1 MATLVTRAG
10 KGSALTHNEVDA
22 NFTNLNTD
30 KAELSGAA
38 FTGNVDFAAGVDVT
52 GNITVTG
59 TVDGRDIAT
68 DGSKLDGIE
77 ASADVT
83 DTANVTSAGALMDS
97 ELTALASVKAINQ
110 GLATTDSP
118 TFAAATVNGNI
129 VVTGTVDGRDIA
141 ANIPS
146 SLGSAGQF
154 LAVNSGASATEWVDA
169 PAAGTH
175 NFTASG
181 ALANGDL
188 IAVNSDGTVSTISG
202 GSASESVGTAVVFNS
217 SATSETSVA
226 YHANAQK
233 VVAAYKD
240 GSPGKACVGTVSG
253 TSITW
258 DTGNEVTFETGAAG
272 VIRTTY
278 DANAQR
284 VVIAYKDGGDSDK
297 GKVVVGSIS
306 GTTLTFGSPTTFNSA
321 TTEGI
326 SITYDENA
334 QKVVIAYM
342 DGGNSNYGTAI
353 VGTVSGTSI
362 SFGSETV
369 FERANMGNTTATYDA
384 NAQKVVIAYEDYGNS
399 LYGTVVVGTV
409 SGTSISF
416 GTPVVFNSARAEK
429 ASIIYDSSEQKVV
442 IAYPNNGNSEHGT
455 AIVGTV
461 SGTSIS
467 FGTAVVFESAETVRI
482 SASYDANAESVIIA
496 YQDRGN
502 SNHGTVIS
510 GAVSGTSISF
520 NTAVVFESA
529 TTNAISTAYD
539 ANAQKIVIT
548 YSDEGNSTEG
558 TSVAYQ
564 AAFNSTN
571 LTATNYIGISDAA
584 YSDGATAT
592 IQIAGSVD
600 DAQSSLTAGQA
611 YYVQTDGTLSTS
623 AGSPSVFAGT
633 AVSATKIIV
642 KG

>member
-38 FTGNVDFAAGVDVT
+38 FTGNVDFAAGADVT

-59 TVDGRDIAT
+59 TVDGRDVAA
-68 DGSKLDGIE
+68 DGTKLDGIE

-188 IAVNSDGTVSTISG
+188 IAVNSNGTVSAISG

-272 VIRTTY
+272 IIRTTY

-342 DGGNSNYGTAI
+342 DGGNSNHGTAI

-369 FERANMGNTTATYDA
+369 FESANMGNTTATYDA

>member
-1 MATLVTRAG
+1 
-10 KGSALTHNEVDA
+10 
-22 NFTNLNTD
+22 
-30 KAELSGAA
+30 
-38 FTGNVDFAAGVDVT
+38 
-52 GNITVTG
+52 
-59 TVDGRDIAT
+59 
-68 DGSKLDGIE
+68 
-77 ASADVT
+77 
-83 DTANVTSAGALMDS
+83 
-97 ELTALASVKAINQ
+97 
-110 GLATTDSP
+110 
-118 TFAAATVNGNI
+118 
-129 VVTGTVDGRDIA
+129 
-141 ANIPS
+141 
-146 SLGSAGQF
+146 
-154 LAVNSGASATEWVDA
+154 
-169 PAAGTH
+169 
-175 NFTASG
+175 
-181 ALANGDL
+181 
-188 IAVNSDGTVSTISG
+188 
-202 GSASESVGTAVVFNS
+202 
-217 SATSETSVA
+217 
-226 YHANAQK
+226 
-233 VVAAYKD
+233 
-240 GSPGKACVGTVSG
+240 
-253 TSITW
+253 
-258 DTGNEVTFETGAAG
+258 
-272 VIRTTY
+272 
-278 DANAQR
+278 
-284 VVIAYKDGGDSDK
+284 
-297 GKVVVGSIS
+297 
-306 GTTLTFGSPTTFNSA
+306 
-321 TTEGI
+321 
-326 SITYDENA
+326 
-334 QKVVIAYM
+334 
-342 DGGNSNYGTAI
+342 
-353 VGTVSGTSI
+353 
-362 SFGSETV
+362 
-369 FERANMGNTTATYDA
+369 MGNTTATYDA

>member
-188 IAVNSDGTVSTISG
+188 IAVNSNGTVSTISG
-202 GSASESVGTAVVFNS
+202 GSASESVGTAAVFNS
-217 SATSETSVA
+217 ANTSETAVTYDST
-226 YHANAQK
+226 NNK
-233 VVAAYKD
+233 VVVAYKD
-240 GSPGKACVGTVSG
+240 GSPGRSCVGTVSG
-253 TSITW
+253 STITW
-258 DTGNEVTFETGAAG
+258 DTGNEATFESGATNYIA
-272 VIRTTY
+272 IAY

-284 VVIAYKDGGDSDK
+284 VVIAYSDGGDGDK
-297 GKVVVGSIS
+297 GKAVVGTVS
-306 GTTLTFGSPTTFNSA
+306 GTAISFGSAVTFNSA
-321 TTEGI
+321 VTESI
-326 SITYDENA
+326 SIAYDANA
-334 QKVVIAYM
+334 QKVVIAYA
-342 DGGNSNYGTAI
+342 DFGNSTYGTAI

-362 SFGSETV
+362 SFGSEAV
-369 FERANMGNTTATYDA
+369 FESATTSFTSITYDS
-384 NAQKVVIAYEDYGNS
+384 NAQKVVISYEDVGNS
-399 LYGTVVVGTV
+399 FY
-409 SGTSISF
+409 
-416 GTPVVFNSARAEK
+416 
-429 ASIIYDSSEQKVV
+429 
-442 IAYPNNGNSEHGT
+442 GT

-467 FGTAVVFESAETVRI
+467 FGTATVYNSARAEKTYITYDSSAQKVVV
-482 SASYDANAESVIIA
+482 A
-496 YQDRGN
+496 YPDNGN
-502 SNHGTVIS
+502 SEHGTAKV
-510 GAVSGTSISF
+510 GTVSGTSISF
-520 NTAVVFESA
+520 GSAAVFESASTARISAAYDANAEKVVIAYRDGGNSSHGTVVSGTVSGTSISFDTPIVFESA
-529 TTNAISTAYD
+529 TTNAIRSTYD
-539 ANAQKIVIT
+539 ANAQKVIIT
-548 YSDEGNSTEG
+548 YQDDGNSGHG
-558 TSVAYQ
+558 TGVAYQ
-564 AAFNSTN
+564 AAFNSTT

-600 DAQSSLTAGQA
+600 DAQSGLTAGQA

-623 AGSPSVFAGT
+623 ADSPSVFAGT
-633 AVSATKIIV
+633 AISATKIIV